1 MLPGKPL
8 KELRKPLAKLPKEP
22 LMQRR
27 ELRKPPGKPPREPL
41 MLLEKLRERRRMLLE
56 K

>member
-1 MLPGKPL
+1 
-8 KELRKPLAKLPKEP
+8 
-22 LMQRR
+22 MQRR